1 MPQQILDNL
10 NIDALN
16 PMQLACIE
24 ASKTKGDII
33 ILSPT
38 GSGKTLAF
46 LIPILESLTEKNTEV
61 KALVV
66 VPSREL
72 ALQIEQVW
80 KQMNTG
86 YKVSCCYGGH
96 AMRVEKNNLSQ
107 APALLIGTPGR
118 IAHHIR
124 NNNFNPSFVNTLVLD
139 EFDKSLELGFQDEM
153 GFIISNLN
161 HLQKRVLTSATDLK
175 KIPGFTGIRN
185 PKKLD
190 FLQKLSPTKNT
201 LKLKSL
207 RTEGSDKLHLLFE
220 LICHLQGKPC
230 LIFCNHRDAVDRIS
244 ALLKYKGVAHGVF
257 HGGMNQEE
265 RERALIKFRNG
276 SFAVL
281 ISTDLASRGLDIP
294 EIEAVV
300 HYQLPVVPDVFT
312 HRNGR
317 TARMNAEGT
326 AWLLFSGEDTM
337 PAYIDEVPEHVIL
350 SQKATLPPK
359 ASWQTLY
366 FSVGKKDKVN
376 KMDIVGMLLQKGG
389 LAKEELGLVEVL
401 DFASFAAIHSDKI
414 VSLLAAVEAEKIKG
428 KKVKMEI
435 AR

>member
-1 MPQQILDNL
+1 MLQKILDNF

-16 PMQLACIE
+16 PMQLASIE
-24 ASKTKGDII
+24 ASKTKVDIVL
-33 ILSPT
+33 LSPT

-46 LIPILESLTEKNTEV
+46 LLPVLESIKAENKEV
-61 KALVV
+61 QALVV

-86 YKVSCCYGGH
+86 YKVNCCYGGH
-96 AMRVEKNNLSQ
+96 AMKVEKNNLSQ
-107 APALLIGTPGR
+107 PPTLLIGTPGR

-124 NNNFNPSFVNTLVLD
+124 NNSFNPSFVNTLVLD

-161 HLQKRVLTSATDLK
+161 HLKKRFLTSATSLK
-175 KIPGFTGIRN
+175 KIPEFTGVRN
-185 PKKLD
+185 PLKLD
-190 FLQKLSPTKNT
+190 FLNKSSPTKTT

-220 LICHLQGKPC
+220 LICYLQNKPS
-230 LIFCNHRDAVDRIS
+230 LIFCNHKDAVDRIS
-244 ALLKYKGVAHGVF
+244 ALLLYKGVAHGVF

-294 EIEAVV
+294 EIESVV
-300 HYQLPVVPDVFT
+300 HYQLPIVPDVFT

-326 AWLLFSGEDTM
+326 AWLLFSGEDIQPT
-337 PAYIDEVPEHVIL
+337 YINEVPEQVIL
-350 SQKATLPPK
+350 PKKAILPQKSA
-359 ASWQTLY
+359 WQTLY
-366 FSVGKKDKVN
+366 LSVGKKDKVN

-389 LAKEELGLVEVL
+389 LDKEDLGLVEVL
-401 DFASFAAIHSDKI
+401 DFASFAAIKSEKI
-414 VSLLAAVEAEKIKG
+414 VSVVAAVEAEKIKG